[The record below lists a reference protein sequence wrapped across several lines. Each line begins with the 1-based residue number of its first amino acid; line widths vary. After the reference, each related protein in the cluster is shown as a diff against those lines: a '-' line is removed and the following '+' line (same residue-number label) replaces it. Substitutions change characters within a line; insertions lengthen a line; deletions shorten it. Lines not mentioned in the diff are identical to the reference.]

1 MRFFFIRTQPIIKVY
16 IFLMKYLLNMLLEKK
31 ILNYLNN
38 NDNGKTIDVTFID
51 DNYNALNQVITDLNA
66 KNFVI
71 IDEYSARDFE
81 AFGISNQRKRRLK
94 AKINTNG
101 KIYLHSLIEREKA
114 NNKKEIGGW
123 KKYLLNSF

>member
-1 MRFFFIRTQPIIKVY
+1 MRFFFFRTQPIQKVY

-31 ILNYLNN
+31 ILNYLNK
-38 NDNGKTIDVTFID
+38 NDNGETIDVTFID
-51 DNYNALNQVITDLNA
+51 DDYSSLNQVITELKA
-66 KNFVI
+66 RNFLVL
-71 IDEYSARDFE
+71 DEHSARDFE

-101 KIYLHSLIEREKA
+101 KIYLHSLIERDEA
-114 NNKKEIGGW
+114 SNKKEIGGW